1 MAGLLSKTKILLI
14 ICTAVIFCCSADAFD
29 DFPFEFGHSSDIYL
43 DLKKNAAYEK
53 QKRRDLTE
61 AKEIL
66 YEKGIKRSPD
76 DFVKYIKKND
86 KEAIKLLLNAGF
98 DPNMNIRANYPLY
111 YASKYNKP
119 EIVHILLK
127 AGADPNKDFTSPLRF
142 AILHKDYDM
151 VHDLIDFDAKVN
163 YTDMCFDETLLYT
176 ALKKKEYDIAMLLL
190 NSGAKIDNRSYSLIK
205 KKKLEEK
212 LGIIV
217 E

>member
-1 MAGLLSKTKILLI
+1 M
-14 ICTAVIFCCSADAFD
+14 VIFCHSANAYDGA
-29 DFPFEFGHSSDIYL
+29 PFLYEFGHSSDIYI
-43 DLKKNAAYEK
+43 DTEKNQSAEK
-53 QKRRDLTE
+53 QKRRELSD

-66 YEKGIKRSPD
+66 YKKGIKRSPK

-86 KEAIKLLLNAGF
+86 KEAIQLLLNAGF
-98 DPNMNIRANYPLY
+98 DPNMNINANYPIY
-111 YASKYNKP
+111 YAAKYNKP

-142 AILHKDYDM
+142 AILNGDYDC
-151 VHDLIDFDAKVN
+151 VHDLIDYGAKVN
-163 YTDMCFDETLLYT
+163 YTDMLFDETLLYT

-190 NSGAKIDNRSYSLIK
+190 NSGAKIDNKTYLLIK
-205 KKKLEEK
+205 RKKLEKK